1 MRQLETFAPPAGYL
15 EQERLRFREDLVRFA
30 ANRGAICDNQEPP
43 FSMSLYTTPSE
54 RQSPSPDGSL
64 PEYFSLLLFSTDPAR
79 IREAVA
85 AGVDAVLVD
94 WENRGK
100 QQRQADADTEIN
112 HDTLDDL
119 RRVRAAT
126 DARVICRI
134 NGYAAESTPGEVAD
148 ATEAGADELLLP
160 MARSP
165 EEVERTLTLAKGRAG
180 VGMLI
185 ETTDAVRRVHEFAA
199 LPLARVYVGLNDLAI
214 ERRTPNLFTAVADGT
229 LEAVRRAISAPFGF
243 GGLTLPERGWPI
255 PCRLLIGE
263 MARLGCS
270 FSFLRRSFRADTA
283 GRDLRVEAPRIRQAL
298 AEAAARSPAAVAAD
312 RRRLVEAIEAWRP
325 KAAGAG

>member
-1 MRQLETFAPPAGYL
+1 MS
-15 EQERLRFREDLVRFA
+15 RL
-30 ANRGAICDNQEPP
+30 
-43 FSMSLYTTPSE
+43 TTPPE
-54 RQSPSPDGSL
+54 RETSSPDESVAA
-64 PEYFSLLLFSTDPAR
+64 YFSLLLFSTDPAR

-85 AGVDAVLVD
+85 AGIDAILVD

-134 NGYAAESTPGEVAD
+134 NGYDPDVTPREAAA
-148 ATEAGADELLLP
+148 AIEAGADELLLP
-160 MARSP
+160 MARRP
-165 EEVERTLTLAKGRAG
+165 EEVERTLDLAGGRAG

-185 ETTDAVRRVHEFAA
+185 ETTVAVRRVEQFAA

-229 LEAVRRAISAPFGF
+229 LDAVRRAFRAPFGF
-243 GGLTLPERGWPI
+243 GGLTLPERGAPI

-270 FSFLRRSFRADTA
+270 FSFLRRSFRADTE
-283 GRDLRVEAPRIRQAL
+283 GRDLRVEVPRIRQAL
-298 AEAAARSPAAVAAD
+298 SEAAARPATAVVAD
-312 RRRLVEAIEAWRP
+312 RRRLIEAIEAWRP
-325 KAAGAG
+325 GAERVR